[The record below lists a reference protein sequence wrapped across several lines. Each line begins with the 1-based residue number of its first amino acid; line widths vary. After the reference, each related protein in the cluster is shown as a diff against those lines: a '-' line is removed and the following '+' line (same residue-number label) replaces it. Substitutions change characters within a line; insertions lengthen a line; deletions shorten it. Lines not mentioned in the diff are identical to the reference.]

1 MAKAAT
7 ATAKIANVPSIV
19 RTATIKAP
27 NLQVAEFQIIGTA
40 PYVQHR
46 FYKKVELMKT
56 MEEGPTKQSKG
67 KKAREPRNFQ
77 KDFEESQ
84 YIGRYNIT
92 DEGWHGIPA
101 NGFRKAMVSACKLVD
116 FVMTRA
122 KLSIFILHDGLDQDG
137 VPLVRIT
144 KGKPVR
150 VDVPVRNADGSVDVR
165 ALPMWKEWGCV
176 LRVRYDADQF
186 TYEDVA
192 NLVERA
198 GMQVG
203 IGEGRP
209 DSKKGCGM
217 GWGTFTGGAQ

>member
-1 MAKAAT
+1 MAKSAT
-7 ATAKIANVPSIV
+7 AQAKIAAEPSI

-27 NLQVAEFQIIGTA
+27 NLQVAQFEVVGTA

-46 FYKKVELMKT
+46 FYKKVELMRG
-56 MEEGPTKQSKG
+56 MEAGPTKQSKG

-84 YIGRYNIT
+84 YLST
-92 DEGWHGIPA
+92 PDGWHGIPA

-122 KLSIFILHDGLDQDG
+122 KLSIFIVHDGIDPDG
-137 VPLVRIT
+137 VPLVKITGEPERI
-144 KGKPVR
+144 
-150 VDVPVRNADGSVDVR
+150 DVPVRNADGSVDVR
-165 ALPMWKEWGCV
+165 ALPMWKDWGCT

-186 TYEDVA
+186 TLEDIA

-217 GWGTFTGGAQ
+217 GWGTFTGGAE

>member
-1 MAKAAT
+1 
-7 ATAKIANVPSIV
+7 
-19 RTATIKAP
+19 
-27 NLQVAEFQIIGTA
+27 
-40 PYVQHR
+40 
-46 FYKKVELMKT
+46 VELMRG

-67 KKAREPRNFQ
+67 KKAREPRNFE
-77 KDFEESQ
+77 KDYEQSQ
-84 YIGRYNIT
+84 YIST
-92 DEGWHGIPA
+92 EGWHGMPA

-122 KLSIFILHDGLDQDG
+122 KLSIFIIHDGLDADG
-137 VPLVRIT
+137 TPLVKIT
-144 KGKPVR
+144 SGKPRR

-165 ALPMWKEWGCV
+165 ALPMWDTWGV
-176 LRVRYDADQF
+176 TLRVRYDADQF
-186 TYEDVA
+186 TYEDIA

-203 IGEGRP
+203 VGEGRP